1 MFERDMEYLKK
12 EEERYKR
19 LGLKIENKDTIL
31 NHRYKHLKILYL
43 LSIFISI
50 VYSLAIGFAFGR
62 G

>member
-1 MFERDMEYLKK
+1 MEYLKK

>member
-1 MFERDMEYLKK
+1 MEYLKK

-43 LSIFISI
+43 LSIFILI